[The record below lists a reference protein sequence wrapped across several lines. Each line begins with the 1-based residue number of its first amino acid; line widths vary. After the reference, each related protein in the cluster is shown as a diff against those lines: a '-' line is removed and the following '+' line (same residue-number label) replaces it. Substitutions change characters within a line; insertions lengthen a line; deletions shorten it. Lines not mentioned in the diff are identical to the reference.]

1 MINILTADAA
11 LNDEVPAQYRGLDRF
26 EARKRVVADLEA
38 AGLLEKVDPH
48 TLPVPRGDRSGAV
61 LEPWLTDQWYV
72 RIAPLAAPAIAAVA
86 DGRIRFVPDNW
97 SKTYFQWM
105 RNIQDWCISRQLWWG
120 HRIPAWYDD
129 DGNIFVARS
138 EADAQV
144 AATRQH
150 GTPVALRQ
158 DEDVLDTWFSS
169 ALWPFSTLGWPR
181 QTPELAAFYPTS
193 VLVTGFDIIFFWVAR
208 MIMMGLRFQD
218 DVPFRE
224 VYITGLIRD
233 EHGNKMSKSKGNI
246 IDPLDLID
254 GIDLET
260 LVAKRTTGLMQ
271 PQMKN
276 AIEKATRKQFPQ
288 GIPSFGTDALRFTF
302 AALAT
307 MGRDIRFDLG
317 RVEGYRNFCNKLWN
331 AARYVLMN
339 TEEHTA
345 DIAGGPCEY
354 SVADRWIR
362 GRLGAAVASVRSNV
376 ATYRFDLAS
385 QAMYEFVWYEFCD
398 WYLELSKPV
407 LQAADADPAA
417 RRGTRRT
424 LLEVL
429 EGTLRM
435 LHPLMPFI
443 TEEIWQKVGPL
454 AGRMDG
460 TIMLQPYPATTE
472 FAPDVLAERDIAALQ
487 AVVLGIRQIRGELD
501 VPHSR
506 ATPVYVRSDKAGDA
520 AAISALAAT
529 IRKVANLESVELVQ
543 SEADLPP
550 CAIAISAGRT
560 ILAPFDRLVDDVS
573 AELARLEKRRSRTQ
587 QERDRC
593 AAKLANANFVA
604 NAPESVVVQERD
616 RIAEFERQLVQL
628 DEQMRRLAALATP
641 AGD

>member
-1 MINILTADAA
+1 
-11 LNDEVPAQYRGLDRF
+11 
-26 EARKRVVADLEA
+26 
-38 AGLLEKVDPH
+38 
-48 TLPVPRGDRSGAV
+48 
-61 LEPWLTDQWYV
+61 
-72 RIAPLAAPAIAAVA
+72 
-86 DGRIRFVPDNW
+86 
-97 SKTYFQWM
+97 
-105 RNIQDWCISRQLWWG
+105 
-120 HRIPAWYDD
+120 
-129 DGNIFVARS
+129 
-138 EADAQV
+138 
-144 AATRQH
+144 
-150 GTPVALRQ
+150 
-158 DEDVLDTWFSS
+158 
-169 ALWPFSTLGWPR
+169 
-181 QTPELAAFYPTS
+181 
-193 VLVTGFDIIFFWVAR
+193 
-208 MIMMGLRFQD
+208 
-218 DVPFRE
+218 
-224 VYITGLIRD
+224 
-233 EHGNKMSKSKGNI
+233 
-246 IDPLDLID
+246 
-254 GIDLET
+254 
-260 LVAKRTTGLMQ
+260 
-271 PQMKN
+271 
-276 AIEKATRKQFPQ
+276 
-288 GIPSFGTDALRFTF
+288 
-302 AALAT
+302 

-339 TEEHTA
+339 TEEHAA
-345 DIAGGPCEY
+345 DIASGPCEY

-362 GRLGAAVASVRSNV
+362 GRLGAAVASVRSNL
-376 ATYRFDLAS
+376 AAYRFDLAS

-454 AGRMDG
+454 AGRTGG
-460 TIMLQPYPATTE
+460 TIMLQPYPATAE
-472 FAPDVLAERDIAALQ
+472 FAPDALAERDIAALQ

-520 AAISALAAT
+520 AAIGALAAT
-529 IRKVANLESVELVQ
+529 IRKIANLESVELVQ

-560 ILAPFDRLVDDVS
+560 VLAPFDRLVDDVS

-587 QERDRC
+587 QERDKC

-616 RIAEFERQLVQL
+616 RIAEFERQLDQL

-641 AGD
+641 VGG